1 MSVPFDIR
9 VYVQGKPVEVE
20 SVAITCM
27 GLQPSASPSSKLEI
41 KVHVPWA
48 LGGEPPKSYK
58 GPKLKLRSSKGGNE
72 SAK

>member
-20 SVAITCM
+20 SVAITCL

-41 KVHVPWA
+41 KVNVPWA
-48 LGGEPPKSYK
+48 LGGEVPKDHN
-58 GPKLKLRSSKGGNE
+58 GPKLKLRTKKGV
-72 SAK
+72 SDAQ